1 MAAEEQITLTIDQES
16 GRLDAVLGQANLP
29 YSRSTLS
36 AWIKDGAVLVNDK
49 KVKRS
54 YTVKAG
60 DVITINP
67 PAVQETA
74 LEAENIPL
82 DIVYEDD
89 DLLVVNKP
97 QGMVVHPAP
106 GHFGGTLVNAL
117 MYHAPLSTINGE
129 FRPGIVHRID
139 RDTSGLLMVAKN
151 DQAHH
156 ALAEELKAHKTQ
168 RIYYALVKGNFNE
181 NEGTVDAPIGRHP
194 KDRKKQAVVAGGRDA
209 VTHFKV
215 LERFNGYTLLQL
227 ALETGR
233 THQIR
238 VHLAYIGHPVV
249 GDAVYGH
256 QDRIV
261 NIKLPGQ
268 LLHAKTLVLT
278 QPTTHEELRFD
289 SELPDLFEKVLEGLR
304 ANQAGKLDN

>member
-1 MAAEEQITLTIDQES
+1 MADAQTIVITADQAG
-16 GRLDAVLGQANLP
+16 GRLDAVLSQADLT
-29 YSRSTLS
+29 YSRSAL
-36 AWIKDGAVLVNDK
+36 ANLIKAGCVLVNGQT
-49 KVKRS
+49 VKRS
-54 YTVKAG
+54 YVVKEA
-60 DVITINP
+60 DEIVITP
-67 PAVQETA
+67 PETKETA

-106 GHFGGTLVNAL
+106 GHPGGTLVNAL
-117 MYHAPLSTINGE
+117 LYHAPLSTINGE

-151 DQAHH
+151 DAAHQ
-156 ALAEELKAHKTQ
+156 ALAAELKAHKTQ
-168 RIYYALVKGNFNE
+168 RIYYALVRGNFTE
-181 NEGTVDAPIGRHP
+181 NEGTIDAPLGRHP
-194 KDRKKQAVVAGGRDA
+194 KDRQKQAVIAGGREA

-215 LERFNGYTLLQL
+215 VERFQGYTLLEL

-238 VHLAYIGHPVV
+238 VHLAYIGHPVI
-249 GDAVYGH
+249 GDNVYGH
-256 QDRIV
+256 QDKIL

-278 QPTTHEELRFD
+278 QPQTQETLRFD
-289 SELPDLFEKVLEGLR
+289 SELPAIFQQVLTGLR
-304 ANQAGKLDN
+304 VEDSKFDNQ

>member
-1 MAAEEQITLTIDQES
+1 MAETTPVTMTIDQEQ
-16 GRLDAVLGQANLP
+16 GRLDAVLGQAKLP
-29 YSRSTLS
+29 YSRSTL
-36 AWIKDGAVLVNDK
+36 ANWIKEGLVLVNDQA
-49 KVKRS
+49 VKRS
-54 YTVKAG
+54 YVVKQG
-60 DVITINP
+60 DVVSINP
-67 PAVQETA
+67 PEVKETA

-106 GHFGGTLVNAL
+106 GHSGGTLVNAL
-117 MYHAPLSTINGE
+117 LYHAPLSTINGE

-156 ALAEELKAHKTQ
+156 ALAVELKAHKTQ
-168 RIYYALVKGNFNE
+168 RIYYALVKGNFEE
-181 NEGTVDAPIGRHP
+181 NEGTIDAPIGRHP
-194 KDRKKQAVVAGGRDA
+194 KDRKKQAVVGDGREA

-215 LERFNGYTLLQL
+215 VERFAGYTLLEL

-249 GDAVYGH
+249 GDSVYGH
-256 QDRIV
+256 QDKIF

-278 QPTTHEELRFD
+278 QPKTQEELRFD
-289 SELPDLFEKVLEGLR
+289 SALPPLFEQVLRELR
-304 ANQAGKLDN
+304 ENQGS

>member
-1 MAAEEQITLTIDQES
+1 MTIDQEQ
-16 GRLDAVLGQANLP
+16 GRLDAVLGQAKLP
-29 YSRSTLS
+29 YSRSTL
-36 AWIKDGAVLVNDK
+36 ANWIKEGLVLVNDQA
-49 KVKRS
+49 VKRS
-54 YTVKAG
+54 YVVKQG
-60 DVITINP
+60 DVVSINP
-67 PAVQETA
+67 PEVKETA

-106 GHFGGTLVNAL
+106 GHSGGTLVNAL
-117 MYHAPLSTINGE
+117 LYHAPLSTINGE

-156 ALAEELKAHKTQ
+156 ALAVELKAHKTQ
-168 RIYYALVKGNFNE
+168 RIYYALVKGNFEE
-181 NEGTVDAPIGRHP
+181 NEGTIDAPIGRHP
-194 KDRKKQAVVAGGRDA
+194 KDRKKQAVVGDGREA

-215 LERFNGYTLLQL
+215 VERFAGYTLLEL

-249 GDAVYGH
+249 GDSVYGH
-256 QDRIV
+256 QDKIF

-278 QPTTHEELRFD
+278 QPKTQEELRFD
-289 SELPDLFEKVLEGLR
+289 SALPPLFEQVLRELR
-304 ANQAGKLDN
+304 ENQGS

>member
-1 MAAEEQITLTIDQES
+1 MAETTLVTMTIDQEQ
-16 GRLDAVLGQANLP
+16 GRLDAVLGQAKLP
-29 YSRSTLS
+29 YSRSTL
-36 AWIKDGAVLVNDK
+36 ANWIKEGLVLVNDQA
-49 KVKRS
+49 VKRS
-54 YTVKAG
+54 YMVKKG
-60 DVITINP
+60 DIVSINP
-67 PAVQETA
+67 PAVKETA

-82 DIVYEDD
+82 DVVYEDD

-106 GHFGGTLVNAL
+106 GHSGGTLVNAL
-117 MYHAPLSTINGE
+117 LYHAPLSTINGE

-156 ALAEELKAHKTQ
+156 ALAAELKAHKTQ
-168 RIYYALVKGNFNE
+168 RIYYALVKGNFEE
-181 NEGTVDAPIGRHP
+181 NEGTIDAPIGRHP
-194 KDRKKQAVVAGGRDA
+194 MDRKKQAVAEDGREA

-215 LERFNGYTLLQL
+215 VERFAGYTLLEL

-249 GDAVYGH
+249 GDSVYGH
-256 QDRIV
+256 QDKIF

-278 QPTTHEELRFD
+278 QPKTQEELRFD
-289 SELPDLFEKVLEGLR
+289 SALPPLFEQVLQELR
-304 ANQAGKLDN
+304 ENQGS